1 MTKLYSN
8 IYFYRKK
15 CSITLLYEGLECVT
29 ATTNYIVS
37 YTQIIDAMN
46 IHAVQNVDD
55 EHIIIDEGAIQNN
68 NDTNH
73 I

>member
-1 MTKLYSN
+1 M
-8 IYFYRKK
+8 
-15 CSITLLYEGLECVT
+15 T

-46 IHAVQNVDD
+46 IHAVQNDDD
-55 EHIIIDEGAIQNN
+55 EHIIIDEGAIQNI